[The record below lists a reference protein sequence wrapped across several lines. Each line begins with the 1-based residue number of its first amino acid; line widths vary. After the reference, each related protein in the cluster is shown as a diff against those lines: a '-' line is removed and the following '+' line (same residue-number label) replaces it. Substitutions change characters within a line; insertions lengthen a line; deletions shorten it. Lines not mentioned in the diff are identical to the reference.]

1 LQGNQAKF
9 RNDRA
14 MEERNLPHA
23 SGDLWVFAY
32 GSLMWRP
39 GFDFVERVPARVIGA
54 HRSLCVL
61 SHRHRGTP
69 ERPGLVLGLDR
80 GGTCRGIAYRVA
92 EAKRAATLAY
102 LREREQVTKV
112 YRESMRAVWLLGD
125 AERQVQALCYMV
137 DRAHPQYAG
146 RLSLDQQLHHVRQG
160 HGHSGANR
168 DYVISTVQEL
178 EALGFRD
185 ANLHL
190 LAERLKGAH
199 ETPPAP

>member
-1 LQGNQAKF
+1 
-9 RNDRA
+9 
-14 MEERNLPHA
+14 MEERNLSHA

-61 SHRHRGTP
+61 SYRHRGTP

-92 EAKRAATLAY
+92 ESRRAATIAY

-112 YRESMRAVWLLGD
+112 YRESMRAVWLTGEP
-125 AERQVQALCYMV
+125 ERQVQALCYMV

-146 RLSLDQQLHHVRQG
+146 RMSLDEQLHHVRQG

-185 ANLHL
+185 PGLHL
-190 LAERLKGAH
+190 LAARLKGARDA
-199 ETPPAP
+199 PPEP